1 MRIAGRLV
9 VAPVHKCMKL
19 DQGTLKL
26 VASQREITNLYAWMP
41 MEMVGIKVF
50 SKLEMTEQNT
60 VSHSGKAMSKLTQ
73 LQWKVK
79 FCI

>member
-26 VASQREITNLYAWMP
+26 VASQREITNLYARMP
-41 MEMVGIKVF
+41 MEMVGIKVS
-50 SKLEMTEQNT
+50 SKLEMIEQNT